1 MAMWEITLL
10 RKLEYSLLSKL
21 ILHGK
26 VLDLWWSRKSWYQEL
41 IQGDHEFVVVNISE
55 EHGYDMKFDIQE
67 RFPLVDESFDAV
79 IAINVLEHIYKF
91 QNVVNESYRVLKKWG
106 KLVFVTPFM
115 FQVHWS
121 PDDYFRYTKSSLQN
135 IFEGAWFQ
143 KSHIKID
150 EMWTWIFHVFY
161 QMICWV
167 VPTKVLKYVLKKFC
181 VWMDS
186 LFMRISKKYK
196 HSSKNYCLGY
206 FICVTK

>member
-1 MAMWEITLL
+1 M
-10 RKLEYSLLSKL
+10 EYKRLSGQVLNWK
-21 ILHGK
+21 I
-26 VLDLWWSRKSWYQEL
+26 LDLWWSRKSWYQEL
-41 IQGDHEFVVVNISE
+41 IQGNHEFVVVNISE
-55 EHGYDMKFDIQE
+55 EYWYDLKFDIQE
-67 RFPLVDESFDAV
+67 RFPLEDESFDAV

-115 FQVHWS
+115 FQVHGS

-135 IFEGAWFQ
+135 IFEDAWFQ
-143 KSHIKID
+143 KSHIRID

-161 QMICWV
+161 QMVCWA

-181 VWMDS
+181 VWIDF
-186 LFMRISKKYK
+186 LLMRINKKYK

-206 FICVTK
+206 FTYVTK